1 MAQKPPQ
8 PEERPMKINLATCTR
23 RTLLALAAAT
33 ALTLPAA
40 ITAQAQDVVFLSTQL
55 RPIEEAQKV
64 RDVLLKGGPK
74 TNFITEE
81 PAKLNVRIE
90 AEMKAGARSFSV
102 IGALHGEISGLP
114 ADSLDTVDD
123 IMAKMRATGMPDA
136 IASLGKLGGE
146 KQVYIPWMQAT
157 YIMAAN
163 KQALKHLPQGADIN
177 ALTYDQLNTWAEN
190 VRKATGER
198 KLGFPAGPTGL
209 MARFFQGYLY
219 PSYTGGVVSTFKSA
233 EAEQMWGAFK
243 AMWANVNP
251 SSTSYNFMQEPLAT
265 GEVWIAFDHIARLKD
280 ALAAKPD
287 DFVTFPAPSAGKG
300 RGFMPVI
307 AGFAVPKGGPNR
319 AGAEVL
325 IAHMLKPEIQ
335 LAHAREVGFFPVV
348 KADLPAD
355 MPAGTKLLAS
365 AVAAQAA
372 SKDALV
378 SLLPIGLG
386 GKGGEFNKVYN
397 DTFQRI
403 VIRGEDIKTVLAAQ
417 AVALKAIID
426 ETKAPCWAPD
436 KASTG
441 PCPVN

>member
-1 MAQKPPQ
+1 
-8 PEERPMKINLATCTR
+8 
-23 RTLLALAAAT
+23 
-33 ALTLPAA
+33 
-40 ITAQAQDVVFLSTQL
+40 VV
-55 RPIEEAQKV
+55 
-64 RDVLLKGGPK
+64 
-74 TNFITEE
+74 EE
-81 PAKLNVRIE
+81 PAKLNVRVE
-90 AEMKAGARSFSV
+90 AEQKAGTRSFSV
-102 IGALHGEISGLP
+102 IGALHGEIAGLP
-114 ADSLDTVDD
+114 ADSLDNVGD
-123 IMAKMRATGMPDA
+123 IMGKLKSAGMPDA
-136 IASLGKLGGE
+136 IADLGKLGGGA
-146 KQVYIPWMQAT
+146 QVYIPWMQAT

-163 KQALKHLPQGADIN
+163 KQALKHLPAGADIN
-177 ALTYDQLNTWAEN
+177 ALTYEQLGQWAEN

-219 PSYTGGVVSTFKSA
+219 PSHTGGVVSTFKSDDA
-233 EAEQMWGAFK
+233 EKMWASFK

-251 SSTSYNFMQEPLAT
+251 ASTSYNFMQEPLAS

-280 ALAAKPD
+280 ALSAKPD
-287 DFVTFPAPSAGKG
+287 DFVTFPAPSGAKG

-307 AGFAVPKGGPNR
+307 AGFAVPKGAPNR
-319 AGAEVL
+319 AGAEAL

-365 AVAAQAA
+365 AVSAQAA

-378 SLLPIGLG
+378 SLLPMGLG
-386 GKGGEFNKVYN
+386 AKGGEFNKVYN

-403 VIRGEDIKTVLAAQ
+403 VIRGEDIKTVLGAQ
-417 AVALKAIID
+417 ATALKAIME

>member
-1 MAQKPPQ
+1 MS
-8 PEERPMKINLATCTR
+8 NTR
-23 RTLLALAAAT
+23 RSILAIAAAT
-33 ALTLPAA
+33 ALTLPLAGM
-40 ITAQAQDVVFLSTQL
+40 AQAQDVVFLSTQL

-64 RDVLLKGGPK
+64 RDVLLKGGPR
-74 TNFITEE
+74 TNFVVEE
-81 PAKLNVRIE
+81 PSRLNVRVD
-90 AEMKAGARSFSV
+90 AEQKAGTRSFSV

-114 ADSLDTVDD
+114 AVALDPVDD
-123 IMAKMRATGMPDA
+123 MMAKLKDRGMPDA
-136 IASLGKLGGE
+136 IANLGKLGGD
-146 KQVYIPWMQAT
+146 KQLYIPWMQAT
-157 YIMAAN
+157 YVMAAN
-163 KQALKHLPQGADIN
+163 KQALRHLPQGADVN
-177 ALTYDQLNTWAEN
+177 ALTYEQLAQWAASI
-190 VRKATGER
+190 RQATGER

-251 SSTSYNFMQEPLAT
+251 ASTGYNFMQEPLAS

-280 ALAAKPD
+280 ALNAKPD
-287 DFVTFPAPSAGKG
+287 DFVTFPAPSGPKG

-307 AGFAVPKGGPNR
+307 AGLSVPKGAPNR
-319 AGAEVL
+319 AGAEAL
-325 IAHMLKPEIQ
+325 ISHLTSPAVQIL
-335 LAHAREVGFFPVV
+335 HAQEVGFFPVV
-348 KADLPAD
+348 KADLPAN

-365 AVAAQAA
+365 AIAAQAG

-378 SLLPIGLG
+378 SLLPMGLG
-386 GKGGEFNKVYN
+386 AKGGEFNKVYN

-403 VIRGEDIKTVLAAQ
+403 VIRNEDIKTVLGAQ
-417 AVALKAIID
+417 AAALKAIMD

-441 PCPVN
+441 PCPIN

>member
-1 MAQKPPQ
+1 MTQ
-8 PEERPMKINLATCTR
+8 TR

-33 ALTLPAA
+33 GLTLPLASA
-40 ITAQAQDVVFLSTQL
+40 AQAQDVVFLSTQL

-74 TNFITEE
+74 TNFVVEE
-81 PAKLNVRIE
+81 PAKLNVRVE
-90 AEMKAGARSFSV
+90 AEQKAGTRSFSV

-114 ADSLDTVDD
+114 ADSLDAVDD
-123 IMAKMRATGMPDA
+123 IMGKLKAAGMPDA
-136 IASLGKLGGE
+136 IANLGKLGGGT
-146 KQVYIPWMQAT
+146 QVYIPWMQAT

-163 KQALKHLPQGADIN
+163 KQALKHLPSGADIN
-177 ALTYDQLNTWAEN
+177 ALTYEQLGAWAEN

-219 PSYTGGVVSTFKSA
+219 PSHTGGVVSTFKSDDA
-233 EAEQMWGAFK
+233 EKMWASFK
-243 AMWANVNP
+243 ALWANVNP
-251 SSTSYNFMQEPLAT
+251 ASTNYNFMQEPLAS

-280 ALAAKPD
+280 ALSAKPD
-287 DFVTFPAPSAGKG
+287 DFVTFPAPAGPKG

-307 AGFAVPKGGPNR
+307 AGFAVPKGAPNR
-319 AGAEVL
+319 AGAETL
-325 IAHMLKPEIQ
+325 IAHMLKPDIQ

-365 AVAAQAA
+365 AVSAQAA

-386 GKGGEFNKVYN
+386 AKGGEFNKVYN
-397 DTFQRI
+397 DAFQRI
-403 VIRGEDIKTVLAAQ
+403 VIRNEDIKTVLASQ
-417 AVALKAIID
+417 ATALKAIME

>member
-1 MAQKPPQ
+1 
-8 PEERPMKINLATCTR
+8 MKMITTR
-23 RTLLALAAAT
+23 KSLLALAGAT
-33 ALTLPAA
+33 VLMLQVPSLAR
-40 ITAQAQDVVFLSTQL
+40 AQETVFLSTQL

-64 RDVLLKGGPK
+64 RDVLLKGGPR
-74 TNFITEE
+74 TSFIVEE
-81 PAKLNVRIE
+81 PAKLNVRVD
-90 AEMKAGARSFSV
+90 AETKAGTRSFSV

-114 ADSLDTVDD
+114 MEALDNVGD
-123 IMAKMRATGMPDA
+123 IMDRLKDRGMPEA
-136 IASLGKLGGE
+136 IANLGKLGGTN
-146 KQVYIPWMQAT
+146 QVYVPWMQAT

-163 KQALKHLPQGADIN
+163 KQALKHLPAGADIN
-177 ALTYDQLNTWAEN
+177 ALTYAQLAQWAAN
-190 VRKATGER
+190 VRQATGER

-219 PSYTGGVVSTFKSA
+219 PSHTGGVVSTFRSA
-233 EAEQMWGAFK
+233 EAEAMWGSFK
-243 AMWANVNP
+243 ALWANVNP
-251 SSTSYNFMQEPLAT
+251 ASTSYNFMQEPLAT

-287 DFVTFPAPSAGKG
+287 DFVTFPAPAGPMG

-307 AGFAVPKGGPNR
+307 AGFAVPKGAPNR
-319 AGAEVL
+319 AGAEAL
-325 IAHMLKPEIQ
+325 ISHMLKPEVQ

-365 AVAAQAA
+365 AVSAQAA

-378 SLLPIGLG
+378 SLLPMGLG
-386 GKGGEFNKVYN
+386 AKGGEFNKVYN

-403 VIRGEDIKTVLAAQ
+403 VIRNEDIKTVLASQ
-417 AVALKAIID
+417 ATALKAIMD

>member
-1 MAQKPPQ
+1 MTTKP
-8 PEERPMKINLATCTR
+8 INSR
-23 RTLLALAAAT
+23 RMLLALAATTVLAT
-33 ALTLPAA
+33 SAFQSAS
-40 ITAQAQDVVFLSTQL
+40 AQDVVFLSTQL

-64 RDVLLKGGPK
+64 RDVLLKDGPK
-74 TNFITEE
+74 TNFIVEE
-81 PAKLNVRIE
+81 PARLNVRVD
-90 AEMKAGARSFSV
+90 AEMKAGTRTFSV
-102 IGALHGEISGLP
+102 IGALHGELSGLP
-114 ADSLDTVDD
+114 AGAIGPVDD
-123 IMAKMRATGMPDA
+123 IMAKLKDRGMPDA
-136 IASLGKLGGE
+136 IANLGKLGGD
-146 KQVYIPWMQAT
+146 KQLYIPWMQAT

-163 KQALKHLPQGADIN
+163 KQALKHLPAGADIN
-177 ALTYDQLNTWAEN
+177 ALTYDQLAVWADN

-219 PSYTGGVVSTFKSA
+219 PSYTGGVVSTFKSQEA
-233 EAEQMWGAFK
+233 EAMWGSFK
-243 AMWANVNP
+243 ALWANVNP

-307 AGFAVPKGGPNR
+307 AGFAVPNGGPNR
-319 AGAEVL
+319 AGAEAL
-325 IAHMLKPEIQ
+325 IAHMTSAKVQ

-348 KADLPAD
+348 KADLPVD

-365 AVAAQAA
+365 AIATQAA

-378 SLLPIGLG
+378 SLLPVGLG

-403 VIRGEDIKTVLAAQ
+403 VLRNEDIKTVLASQ
-417 AVALKAIID
+417 AVALKAIMD

-441 PCPVN
+441 PCPIN